1 MNVKK
6 SFLITNKKMEDRNN
20 IFICPHCCESF
31 QKKRAYNDH
40 ILMCDI
46 LKNQKVYHEEDKNIL
61 KLDQIQKIVLHLL
74 KDNKSLRKKIDKMQ
88 KYVETTKKKL
98 NIIDWLNDNYKE
110 IEDFDEFLNKIN
122 ITEVHIKYLLSN
134 SFIKGTYFILQD
146 LFPIGCNDNP
156 IKCFDQKQNTLFI
169 YSNKKKSWVIM
180 SNIELESFINIL
192 FKNIIKI
199 FYEWQTKQNE
209 NYFCTPSYENDIIKI
224 MGGDNNK
231 SQLFNQVKNKL
242 FNHLKFNLKQVV
254 EFEFE

>member
-1 MNVKK
+1 
-6 SFLITNKKMEDRNN
+6 MEDRNN

-110 IEDFDEFLNKIN
+110 IEEFDEFLNKIN